1 MVFNRIN
8 EICPFC
14 DSLIQDFRSHI
25 TAQDSDVNNDDLRT
39 CCKFCDLVV
48 KNQEC
53 LEKHEKNVHGS
64 LYYGISCLECNIDFT
79 SPAHLEIHEQLFHNE
94 EIQSKIQAFDGKVL
108 QNDFAVPTSPSYSP
122 SAFMDW
128 NFFEDDPK
136 DEKLKESNSNIQV
149 IKELLF

>member
-1 MVFNRIN
+1 M
-8 EICPFC
+8 
-14 DSLIQDFRSHI
+14 
-25 TAQDSDVNNDDLRT
+25 NNDDLRT

-64 LYYGISCLECNIDFT
+64 LYYGISCLECNIDFI

-94 EIQSKIQAFDGKVL
+94 EIQSKIQAFEGKVI